1 MKKNKN
7 EAKRLALSKETLAI
21 LDPASLT
28 AIGAAITTSPATKCQ
43 ESVIV
48 CSVMHTCW
56 SCPATDTCA

>member
-21 LDPASLT
+21 LDPASLSG
-28 AIGAAITTSPATKCQ
+28 IAAAAVKCQ

-48 CSVMHTCW
+48 CSIIHTCW
-56 SCPATDTCA
+56 SCVASEDTCA